1 MVVDYIIII
10 LIALFVFYPDR
21 MIPFSH
27 TSLGRL
33 LAISL
38 IVYYTKLDRNVGLFL
53 CVSTI
58 YYYQQDNFE
67 HMLNV
72 SEGFL
77 WDMTLTPYE
86 PEVYKR
92 LNAEL
97 LNNQKIFRESHC
109 SAGMLVNK
117 GVPVKIEMAEH
128 VFPELA
134 FDETPCNPCAMNCKF
149 SIISKNLKVEEELIR
164 PKDSNETIFSSAI
177 IKK

>member
-1 MVVDYIIII
+1 MVVDYIVII
-10 LIALFVFYPDR
+10 LIAIFAFHPDR

-67 HMLNV
+67 HMLNI

-92 LNAEL
+92 LNAEM
-97 LNNQKIFRESHC
+97 LNNQKNFRDTHC
-109 SAGMLVNK
+109 STGMLMNK
-117 GVPVKIEMAEH
+117 GVPVKVEMAEH
-128 VFPELA
+128 VFPELT
-134 FDETPCNPCAMNCKF
+134 FEDTPCNPCASNCKF
-149 SIISKNLKVEEELIR
+149 SIISKKLKLEEELIR
-164 PKDSNETIFSSAI
+164 PKDSNDTIFSWPI

>member
-1 MVVDYIIII
+1 MIVDFIVII
-10 LIALFVFYPDR
+10 LISLFVFYPDR

-38 IVYYTKLDRNVGLFL
+38 IVYYTKLDRTLGLFL
-53 CVSTI
+53 CLLTI

-67 HMLNV
+67 HMLNI

-92 LNAEL
+92 LNDEL
-97 LNNQKIFRESHC
+97 LNNQKNFRETHC
-109 SAGMLVNK
+109 SAGILVNK

-128 VFPELA
+128 VFPEIE
-134 FDETPCNPCAMNCKF
+134 FDGTPCNPCASNCKF
-149 SIISKNLKVEEELIR
+149 SILSKKLKLEEELIR
-164 PKDSNETIFSSAI
+164 PKDSNDTIFSSVI